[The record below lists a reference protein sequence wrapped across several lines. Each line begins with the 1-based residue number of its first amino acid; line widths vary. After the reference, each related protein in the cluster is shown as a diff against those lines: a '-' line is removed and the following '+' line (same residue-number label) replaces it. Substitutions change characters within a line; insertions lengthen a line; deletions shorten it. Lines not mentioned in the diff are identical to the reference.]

1 MDYSSSCSE
10 CSNGASIDYE
20 QMAGKHSWAVSVSCR
35 GCNMYWFICS
45 VCRYKGTVVRLS
57 SDAARYRHHRSHHA
71 KGNRC
76 CSMATTS
83 RILPS
88 PYNVINSCQ
97 EEGDIG
103 TYPSDE
109 QFSQNEQDCFE
120 HPPERAPSHDNG
132 PAPFSKQI
140 IAMAN
145 PPSITP
151 QQFGNVHS
159 VSYFSAEVS
168 KSHLGTYVLVSQS
181 QRGVRCDTSKLYHK
195 HVQSQL
201 KVTKLLLGLTC
212 NQQILFVD
220 VMNDALSKEPI
231 EDCYVSCIY
240 LTSHAM
246 ICSHYMLKVNLQ
258 YCAIYHTCQ

>member
-83 RILPS
+83 RILPP

-151 QQFGNVHS
+151 LQFGNVHS

-168 KSHLGTYVLVSQS
+168 KT
-181 QRGVRCDTSKLYHK
+181 
-195 HVQSQL
+195 
-201 KVTKLLLGLTC
+201 
-212 NQQILFVD
+212 I
-220 VMNDALSKEPI
+220 
-231 EDCYVSCIY
+231 
-240 LTSHAM
+240 
-246 ICSHYMLKVNLQ
+246 
-258 YCAIYHTCQ
+258 